1 MKMPKL
7 NTNVLTNVVFL
18 ILGFILGKFL
28 NVKESMLNK
37 DNDPRDD
44 KGMIIVLIVLLILVV
59 GVFMLFNR

>member
-1 MKMPKL
+1 MKMSKL

-18 ILGFILGKFL
+18 VLGFILGKFL

-44 KGMIIVLIVLLILVV
+44 KGMVIVLVFLLVIVVLAVAV
-59 GVFMLFNR
+59 ANM

>member
-18 ILGFILGKFL
+18 ILGFILGKYL
-28 NVKESMLNK
+28 NVRESMLNK

-44 KGMIIVLIVLLILVV
+44 KGMVIVLIVLLILVV
-59 GVFMLFNR
+59 GVIFAVNK